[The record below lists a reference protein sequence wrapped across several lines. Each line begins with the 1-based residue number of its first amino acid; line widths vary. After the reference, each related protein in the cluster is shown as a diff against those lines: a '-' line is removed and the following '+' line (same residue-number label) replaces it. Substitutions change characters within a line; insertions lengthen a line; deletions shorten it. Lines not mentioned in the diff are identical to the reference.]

1 MRNISHKYRIW
12 LIFSSPQWMYESVL
26 LETNLQYQISC
37 MRKQSPIFFTYC
49 HKFFEIRLLFV
60 IQRFFRAGFLKKAMS
75 YLTCCPYDAACLW
88 MCVSL
93 GVVNTDF
100 FQSSKDNINRKKPI
114 FGRGDKKKEKCVF
127 LVDPFFSAVRIAK
140 GHF

>member
-1 MRNISHKYRIW
+1 
-12 LIFSSPQWMYESVL
+12 MYASVF

-75 YLTCCPYDAACLW
+75 YLTCCPYDAACL
-88 MCVSL
+88 
-93 GVVNTDF
+93 
-100 FQSSKDNINRKKPI
+100 
-114 FGRGDKKKEKCVF
+114 
-127 LVDPFFSAVRIAK
+127 
-140 GHF
+140 